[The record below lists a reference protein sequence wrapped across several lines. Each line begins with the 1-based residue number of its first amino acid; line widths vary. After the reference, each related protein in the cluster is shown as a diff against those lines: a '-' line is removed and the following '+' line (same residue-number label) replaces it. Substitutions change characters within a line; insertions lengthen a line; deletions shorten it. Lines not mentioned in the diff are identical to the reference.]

1 MARAGAK
8 APTSNKVKKAT
19 VPKPRKTA
27 APKKPR
33 VPKARNATGEPSS
46 LASRKRRGHRITRAL
61 LAMDDENDDLR
72 QFAGVFAPGS
82 HSASTWGTLSSG
94 PIVGTVGSVR
104 KSIFRGQKSSKQKHT
119 VTCFSE
125 LIADWQEPEIESASR
140 EPNSPTR
147 SLFLRYPLEVREKI
161 YAILLRSSSSIL
173 LGYDW
178 EKVERSPSLYLGI
191 LRVCRQITAEATP
204 FLYRINIFH
213 AVLRRSSRYNMF
225 SFDPLLISPQS
236 LHLFKNVLLEC
247 PATNFH
253 SAWYGEVARSLE
265 SLGMAKPMLESLTI
279 VVSPQ
284 RVGMTSTALGLEAN
298 PITFADFFW
307 LDGGIMKA
315 IMELRCKT
323 LRVVVK
329 KGNRRRVLMEV
340 DLRYVM
346 LSRKIETQNDDP
358 SWFARDPSCLEPRL
372 AREAKAIEELAVLK
386 ERFEGIFK
394 NDENAVGGGWCRF
407 MDADE
412 KIIEK
417 GLCWES

>member
-8 APTSNKVKKAT
+8 APTSNKAKKAT
-19 VPKPRKTA
+19 VPKPRKAA

-33 VPKARNATGEPSS
+33 VSKARKARGEPSS
-46 LASRKRRGHRITRAL
+46 LSSRKRRGHHITRAL

-72 QFAGVFAPGS
+72 QFDGVFAPGS

-94 PIVGTVGSVR
+94 PIVGTVGAVR
-104 KSIFRGQKSSKQKHT
+104 KSIFRSQKSSKQKRT

-125 LIADWQEPEIESASR
+125 LIADWQDPEIESASR

-161 YAILLRSSSSIL
+161 YAILLR
-173 LGYDW
+173 
-178 EKVERSPSLYLGI
+178 
-191 LRVCRQITAEATP
+191 
-204 FLYRINIFH
+204 
-213 AVLRRSSRYNMF
+213 
-225 SFDPLLISPQS
+225 
-236 LHLFKNVLLEC
+236 
-247 PATNFH
+247 
-253 SAWYGEVARSLE
+253 
-265 SLGMAKPMLESLTI
+265 MAKPMLESLTI

-284 RVGMTSTALGLEAN
+284 RVGMSSTALGLEAN

-329 KGNRRRVLMEV
+329 KGNGRRVLMEV

-346 LSRKIETQNDDP
+346 LSRKIETQNDAP

-372 AREAKAIEELAVLK
+372 AREAKAIEELAALK

-394 NDENAVGGGWCRF
+394 NDERAVGEGWCRF

-412 KIIEK
+412 KIIGK

>member
-8 APTSNKVKKAT
+8 APTSNKAKKAT
-19 VPKPRKTA
+19 VPKPRKAA

-33 VPKARNATGEPSS
+33 VSKARKARGEPSS
-46 LASRKRRGHRITRAL
+46 LSSRKRRGHHITRAL

-72 QFAGVFAPGS
+72 QFDGVFAPGS

-94 PIVGTVGSVR
+94 PIVGTVGA
-104 KSIFRGQKSSKQKHT
+104 KSSKQKRT

-125 LIADWQEPEIESASR
+125 LIADWQDPEIESASR

-173 LGYDW
+173 VGYDW
-178 EKVERSPSLYLGI
+178 EKVERSPSLDLRI
-191 LRVCRQITAEATP
+191 LRVCRQINAEATP
-204 FLYRINIFH
+204 FLYKINIFH
-213 AVLRRSSRYNMF
+213 AVLRRSFRYNMF
-225 SFDPLLISPQS
+225 SFDPLLISSQS
-236 LHLFKNVLLEC
+236 LHLFKYVLLEC
-247 PATNFH
+247 PVNNFH
-253 SAWYGEVARSLE
+253 SEWYAEVTRGLE
-265 SLGMAKPMLESLTI
+265 LLGMAKPMLESLTI

-284 RVGMTSTALGLEAN
+284 RVGMSSTALGLEAN

-329 KGNRRRVLMEV
+329 KGNGRRVLMEV

-346 LSRKIETQNDDP
+346 LSRKIETQNDAP

-372 AREAKAIEELAVLK
+372 AREAKAIEELAALK

-394 NDENAVGGGWCRF
+394 NDERAVGEGWCRF
-407 MDADE
+407 MDADK
-412 KIIEK
+412 KIIGK
-417 GLCWES
+417 GLCWEP